1 MVYFNIMVGMILFI
15 VGLVIGVAIFAYSLF
30 LSIKFV
36 KEKPIGSTEI
46 LINKDLF
53 TKLMISIGSI
63 GLATIL
69 SSYGAVLWGNWS
81 SSAIEHVCVI
91 FGSYLFGS
99 GFGMLTNS
107 FILYYYKPQLNEKQR
122 NIVHTLMFIS
132 IGVTIVFFLIM
143 TEGFASH
150 LSYPLYNAI
159 DFGKGL
165 TTYKDSSSG
174 FRIAFYGI
182 CVVGGAIVV
191 YFICDHYFYK
201 KYGKH
206 GIIDTL
212 FLWCFPMGLVGA
224 RLWYC
229 LVLRGD
235 YYFAN
240 PEKIIQVWDGGL
252 AIQGG
257 AMLGI
262 IAGVSFVLI
271 FRKYVDIRWAIDAIV
286 PTILIA
292 QAIGRWGNF
301 FNCEVFG
308 EPTLISNWWF
318 IPSFIKGQMQF
329 SSVSVTNVIHEGEMY
344 TPLFLIESVVNL
356 CGYFLIRYATKPI
369 NKYLPLLSRG
379 GMYILWYGLVRLI
392 MEPMRN
398 GYGSGIGDGFG
409 QSRITAIAMIAGGAL
424 IIGASY
430 LWGILEAKKQGLDHF
445 KTFDFE

>member
-1 MVYFNIMVGMILFI
+1 MLGMSLFI
-15 VGLVIGVAIFAYSLF
+15 VGIVLGVAIFGFALYSV
-30 LSIKFV
+30 IRFV
-36 KEKPIGSTEI
+36 KQKPLGTNEI
-46 LINKDLF
+46 VISKELF
-53 TKLMISIGSI
+53 IQLMISIGI
-63 GLATIL
+63 VGLMTIL
-69 SSYGAVLWGNWS
+69 SSYGGVLWGAWNL
-81 SSAIEHVCVI
+81 SAIEHLCII
-91 FGSYLFGS
+91 FGSYFFGS
-99 GFGMLTNS
+99 GFSMLVAS
-107 FILYYYKPQLNEKQR
+107 FILYYYKPKLNEKQR
-122 NIVHTLMFIS
+122 NLVRIMMFAS
-132 IGVTIVFFLIM
+132 IGVTIVFFFIM
-143 TEGFASH
+143 TEGFAYH
-150 LSYPLYNAI
+150 ISYPLYNAI

-165 TTYKDSSSG
+165 TTFQDKSSG

-182 CVVGGAIVV
+182 IVVGGAVGV

-212 FLWCFPMGLVGA
+212 FLVAFPMGLVGA

-235 YYFAN
+235 YYFTN
-240 PEKIIQVWDGGL
+240 PVLILHVWDGGL

-257 AMLGI
+257 ALLGI
-262 IAGVSFVLI
+262 IAGVGFMLL
-271 FRKYVDIRWAIDAIV
+271 FRKYVDIRWAIDTIV

-318 IPSFIKGQMQF
+318 IPSVIKNQMQYT
-329 SSVSVTNVIHEGEMY
+329 SVTVVNKIGEGEMY
-344 TPLFLIESVVNL
+344 VPLFLIESVINL

-398 GYGSGIGDGFG
+398 GYGSGVGDGFS
-409 QSRITAIAMIAGGAL
+409 QSKITAIVMIGLGAL
-424 IIGASY
+424 VIGASY
-430 LWGILEAKKQGLDHF
+430 LWGVLEARHKNLDHF
-445 KTFDFE
+445 KTYDFE

>member
-1 MVYFNIMVGMILFI
+1 MIGMSLFI
-15 VGLVIGVAIFAYSLF
+15 VGIVLGVAIFGYVIFSV
-30 LSIKFV
+30 IKFV
-36 KEKPIGSTEI
+36 KEKPLGTTEI
-46 LINKDLF
+46 VISKELF
-53 TKLMISIGSI
+53 IRLMASIGSV
-63 GLATIL
+63 GLMTIL
-69 SSYGAVLWGNWS
+69 SSYGGVLWGAWNL
-81 SSAIEHVCVI
+81 SAIEHICII
-91 FGSYLFGS
+91 FGSYFFGS
-99 GFGMLTNS
+99 GFTMLVAS
-107 FILYYYKPQLNEKQR
+107 FILYYYKPKLNEKQR
-122 NIVHTLMFIS
+122 NLVRIMMFAS
-132 IGVTIVFFLIM
+132 IGVTLVFFFIM
-143 TEGFASH
+143 TEGFAYH
-150 LSYPLYNAI
+150 ISYPLYNAI

-165 TTYKDSSSG
+165 TTFQDKSSG

-182 CVVGGAIVV
+182 IVVGGAVGV

-212 FLWCFPMGLVGA
+212 FLVAFPMGLVGA

-235 YYFAN
+235 YYLAN
-240 PEKIIQVWDGGL
+240 PALIFHVWDGGL

-257 AMLGI
+257 ALLGI
-262 IAGVSFVLI
+262 ISGVGFMLL
-271 FRKYVDIRWAIDAIV
+271 FRKYVDIRWAIDTIV

-318 IPSFIKGQMQF
+318 LPSVIRNQMQYT
-329 SSVSVTNVIHEGEMY
+329 SVTVVNKIGEGEMY
-344 TPLFLIESVVNL
+344 VPLFLIESVINL

-392 MEPMRN
+392 LEPMRN
-398 GYGSGIGDGFG
+398 GYGSGVGDGFS
-409 QSRITAIAMIAGGAL
+409 QSKITAIVMIGLGAL
-424 IIGASY
+424 VIGASY
-430 LWGILEAKKQGLDHF
+430 LWGILEARHKDFNHF
-445 KTFDFE
+445 KTYDFE

>member
-1 MVYFNIMVGMILFI
+1 MVGMVLFI
-15 VGLVIGVAIFAYSLF
+15 IGIILGVALF
-30 LSIKFV
+30 GYAIYLVIKFV
-36 KEKPIGSTEI
+36 KEKPFGNSKIVIS
-46 LINKDLF
+46 KSLF
-53 TKLMISIGSI
+53 IQLMASIGAV
-63 GLATIL
+63 GLCTIL
-69 SSYGAVLWGNWS
+69 SSYGGVLWGAWS
-81 SSAIEHVCVI
+81 LSAIEHLCII
-91 FGSYLFGS
+91 FGSYFFGS
-99 GFGMLTNS
+99 GFSMLVAS
-107 FILYYYKPQLNEKQR
+107 FIMYYYKPQLVENQR
-122 NIVHTLMFIS
+122 NIARILMFAS
-132 IGVTIVFFLIM
+132 IGVSLMFFFIM
-143 TEGFASH
+143 TEGFAAH
-150 LSYPLYNAI
+150 IAYPLYNAL

-165 TTYKDSSSG
+165 TTYQDPSSG

-182 CVVGGAIVV
+182 IVVGGAVGV

-212 FLWCFPMGLVGA
+212 FLVAFPMGLVGA

-229 LVLRGD
+229 LVLKTD
-235 YYFAN
+235 YYIAN
-240 PEKIIQVWDGGL
+240 PVAIFHIWDGGL

-257 AMLGI
+257 ALLGI
-262 IAGVSFVLI
+262 ISGVAFMLI
-271 FRKYVDIRWAIDAIV
+271 FRRYVDIRWAIDTIV

-318 IPSFIKGQMQF
+318 LPSVIKNQMQYT
-329 SSVSVTNVIHEGEMY
+329 SVSVTHRIGEGEMY

-379 GMYILWYGLVRLI
+379 GMYIAWYGLVRLI

-398 GYGSGIGDGFG
+398 GYGSGIGDGFS
-409 QSRITAIAMIAGGAL
+409 QSRITAIVMIALGAL
-424 IIGASY
+424 VIGASY
-430 LWGILEAKKQGLDHF
+430 LWGILEAKNKNLDHF
-445 KTFDFE
+445 KTYDFE